1 LVRVLLDAN
10 LSPGRVGDP
19 LRERGHSVRALA
31 AEPDL
36 EGLDDEPV
44 LELATQDERIL
55 VTRNSRD
62 FAPLTRRWSEAGRE
76 HAGVIL
82 IWSFTHRQFSEIVQG
97 VDHWFGEYPNPQ
109 HWRGLVVAI

>member
-1 LVRVLLDAN
+1 VRVLLDAN
-10 LSPGRVGDP
+10 LSPGRVGHP
-19 LRERGHSVRALA
+19 LRERGHNVRALA

-62 FAPLTRRWSEAGRE
+62 FAPITRRWSEAGRQ

-82 IWSFTHRQFSEIVQG
+82 IWSLTHRQFNEIVHG
-97 VDHWFGEYPNPQ
+97 VEHWLGQYPNPQ
-109 HWRGLVVAI
+109 DWRGLVVGI

>member
-1 LVRVLLDAN
+1 VRVLLDAN

-19 LRERGHSVRALA
+19 LRELGHNVRALA

-62 FAPLTRRWSEAGRE
+62 FAPITRRWPEAGRE

-82 IWSFTHRQFSEIVQG
+82 IWSFTHRQFNEIVHG
-97 VDHWFGEYPNPQ
+97 IDHRLGQYPNPRD
-109 HWRGLVVAI
+109 WRGLVVAI